1 MAGEETTT
9 IEITKSDRARL
20 DALRRYPR
28 EPYRS
33 VVHRLLD
40 QGEDSEPLSPETILE
55 IRESLAE
62 IERGEYVTHEALK
75 RDLGIE

>member
-1 MAGEETTT
+1 MADEETTT
-9 IEITKSDRARL
+9 IEITKSDRDRL

-33 VVHRLLD
+33 VVRRLLD
-40 QGEDSEPLSPETILE
+40 LGEDAEPLSPETISE

-62 IERGEYVTHEALK
+62 IERGEYVTHEDLK

>member
-1 MAGEETTT
+1 MAEEETTT
-9 IEITKSDRARL
+9 IEIIKADRARL
-20 DALRRYPR
+20 NRLRRYPK

-40 QGEDSEPLSPETILE
+40 QGEDSEPLSPETIME

-62 IERGEYVTHEALK
+62 IERGEYVTHEELK